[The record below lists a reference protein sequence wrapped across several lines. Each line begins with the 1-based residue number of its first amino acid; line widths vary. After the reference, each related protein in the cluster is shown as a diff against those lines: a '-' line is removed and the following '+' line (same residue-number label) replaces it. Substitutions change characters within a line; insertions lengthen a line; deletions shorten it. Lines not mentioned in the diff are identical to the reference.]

1 MRRRS
6 SLALVL
12 YCIIQ
17 KQFPGSLITAAMEKK
32 QGKLSFSITTQRRR
46 LIKPLACLADE
57 GTGSR
62 STPAPQFITE
72 FGPSETVNPAATP
85 AIVVAPLPNFHLFR
99 REPCDGPSRK
109 PAIIKEEGIV
119 FTREA
124 DDNPRSSS
132 HAAYGLNLPS
142 ATATATDKKE
152 SDKAPPHHQVTV
164 TSSELLRRR
173 FKQDI
178 AALSDHRETEEYP
191 KFSAKAFAAAVLAG
205 YGWSEGQ
212 GIGRNNKKKGDT
224 KVFSCGRRPG
234 TGAQR
239 QTFGL
244 GYNPEI
250 ISGAGKKRK
259 RQDTDTREQ
268 DRVSSVRPRRG

>member
-1 MRRRS
+1 
-6 SLALVL
+6 
-12 YCIIQ
+12 
-17 KQFPGSLITAAMEKK
+17 MEK
-32 QGKLSFSITTQRRR
+32 QGKLSFSIPTQRRR
-46 LIKPLACLADE
+46 LIKPPACLAAVADE

-72 FGPSETVNPAATP
+72 FGPSET
-85 AIVVAPLPNFHLFR
+85 
-99 REPCDGPSRK
+99 
-109 PAIIKEEGIV
+109 PAIIEEAGIV
-119 FTREA
+119 FTRA
-124 DDNPRSSS
+124 PDDNPRSSS
-132 HAAYGLNLPS
+132 HAYGLNLPS
-142 ATATATDKKE
+142 APAAAMDKN
-152 SDKAPPHHQVTV
+152 KAPPHQVT
-164 TSSELLRRR
+164 TTTSELLRRR

-178 AALSDHRETEEYP
+178 AALSDHRDTEEYP

-205 YGWSEGQ
+205 YGWSKGQ

-250 ISGAGKKRK
+250 SGAGKKRK
-259 RQDTDTREQ
+259 RQDTREQ
-268 DRVSSVRPRRG
+268 ERVCSARPRRG